1 MASPEVKLFGI
12 WASSFCVR
20 IELVLKLKGIACEY
34 TEEDLSNKS
43 QLLLQ
48 LNPIHKKVPVLLHN
62 GTAVTWPG
70 SLLLLSKDPYQK
82 ALVRFWADFFDKTLV
97 ICCDNIL
104 ASEGKEQEKAV
115 TEFTNSLEVLDQG
128 LLKDFRGGLPVFNG
142 ERRGFSDLVL
152 SCSSGWHKVL
162 EEIAGVKVIEAERN
176 PTIYSWRSHFF
187 ELNVVKDTFPSHE
200 KLLSYAKNKREKVL
214 HIDTSLA

>member
-48 LNPIHKKVPVLLHN
+48 LNPIHKK
-62 GTAVTWPG
+62 
-70 SLLLLSKDPYQK
+70 
-82 ALVRFWADFFDKTLV
+82 LV

-176 PTIYSWRSHFF
+176 PTLYSWRSHFF